1 MNEPRDPWAAAVA
14 NASLLGLGYVLLRRW
29 RLAAGTGLATAALL
43 TVLIATRSV
52 WAQVALAAWWALMI
66 AHGWR
71 LAARGP
77 VAASP
82 GQRGFAL
89 AVALPVVLV
98 VAAVRTEA
106 AIIDNAVDQARA
118 DRDCA
123 AAVAATD
130 RVHTTHRVGAAPL
143 AADLDRVRAACAA
156 VADARAHIAALR
168 AGRADEVNDVL
179 RALSR
184 ALPDGKPFVDAEMEH
199 LFESIERD
207 TDCAAGAI
215 TSVLHDAAPGDAL
228 VEQARAAADRIAPP
242 ALLRCAERYESY
254 GDLDESLD
262 LVTRLATDHPDAPEA
277 GKAKDAVHRLGKAI
291 ERRDIRALMRDT
303 ATGPRYCANP
313 KGFSDAPEVAAGS
326 GNRVLVL
333 DFTETVTL
341 PGSMRTTELDE
352 AALVLCVRSLDLGP
366 QVDSC
371 DFTADGVPLLVRYHK
386 AVVSFSLFELRT
398 GKRLASDTV
407 TVDGASCPSTIKVP
421 AHARGRHDMVVV
433 PSETQVRDAF
443 APTLTR

>member
-29 RLAAGTGLATAALL
+29 RLAAGTGLVTAALL
-43 TVLIATRSV
+43 TVLVATGSV
-52 WAQVALAAWWALMI
+52 WAQAALAAWWALMI

-89 AVALPVVLV
+89 AVALPVLLV

-106 AIIDNAVDQARA
+106 AVIDNAVDQARA

-130 RVHTTHRVGAAPL
+130 RVNTTHRVGAAPL
-143 AADLDRVRAACAA
+143 AADLDRVRDACAA
-156 VADARAHIAALR
+156 VAGAHEHIAAVR
-168 AGRADEVNDVL
+168 GGRVDEVNEAL
-179 RALSR
+179 RDLSR
-184 ALPDGKPFVDAEMEH
+184 ALPDGKPFVDAELEN
-199 LFESIERD
+199 LVETIERD
-207 TDCAAGAI
+207 TDCTASTI
-215 TSVLHDAAPGDAL
+215 TSLLHDAPPGDAV
-228 VEQARAAADRIAPP
+228 VEQARASAARIAPP
-242 ALLRCAERYESY
+242 ALLRCAERYENY

-291 ERRDIRALMRDT
+291 ERRDIQALMRDT
-303 ATGPRYCANP
+303 PTGPRYCANP

-326 GNRVLVL
+326 GNRALVL
-333 DFTETVTL
+333 DFTETITL
-341 PGSMRTTELDE
+341 PGDMRTTELDE
-352 AALVLCVRSLDLGP
+352 AAMVLCVQSVDLGP
-366 QVDSC
+366 QVDTC
-371 DFTADGVPLLVRYHK
+371 DFTLEDDGSQLLVRYHK
-386 AVVSFSLFELRT
+386 ALVSFSLFELRT
-398 GKRLASDTV
+398 GKSLASDTV
-407 TVDGASCPSTIKVP
+407 TVAGASCPSEIEVP
-421 AHARGRHDMVVV
+421 
-433 PSETQVRDAF
+433 PSMSAASTTWSWSPRKPKS
-443 APTLTR
+443 APRSRAL